1 MPFQAGLDFVEKP
14 GLDLWLRRV
23 ILMLGLPLLF
33 LPKVNIIEVAGESA
47 GLRIDDIVLFAL
59 IPLVALAMA
68 VRRRP
73 AVSRAECAF
82 VVMLTL
88 FMVSSVVN
96 FVVFGRSNPLY
107 AVRFAEYF
115 LFYYIGVYC
124 GAGLTYICYS
134 LLGVNAIFMVLQACS
149 LIGGFASEGYVP
161 SAANRPFG
169 LTGGPWEIGAVINIV
184 FAALLYDGR
193 RKYWLLFIATFALL
207 LLCGARSPAVIHLIV
222 FGVFLFRRSKHKG
235 ALLIRGGT
243 VLAVGLIAFL
253 AIPNKVTE
261 RSQYLFNPDNLVLA
275 QKIYER
281 TELDPH
287 FTSFEKVDNGAGIL
301 DSESDTSWLLR
312 ATKWMYACK
321 TWATTPVAWVIG
333 LGPGMWG
340 PSLDGGW
347 LRLLTET
354 GALGLL
360 AFVLFFNTLSS
371 TPLLKAVRLCVYLN
385 MAFIDIY
392 ISYKTMSLVF
402 LIAGATVGT
411 ARFARAQE
419 TASELPRLG
428 AATPG

>member
-1 MPFQAGLDFVEKP
+1 MPSHAGIDFVEKP

-23 ILMLGLPLLF
+23 ILSLGLPLLF
-33 LPKVNIIEVAGESA
+33 LPKINIIEVAGESA
-47 GLRIDDIVLFAL
+47 GLRIDDIVLFLL
-59 IPLVALAMA
+59 IPLVVLALAI
-68 VRRRP
+68 RRRP
-73 AVSRAECAF
+73 SVSRGECAF

-88 FMVSSVVN
+88 FMISSVVN
-96 FVVFGRSNPLY
+96 LVVFGRSNPLY
-107 AVRFAEYF
+107 AVRFVEYF
-115 LFYYIGVYC
+115 TFYYIGVYC
-124 GAGLTYICYS
+124 GAGLPYICYS

-149 LIGGFASEGYVP
+149 LIGGFASEGYVQ
-161 SAANRPFG
+161 SAANRPIG

-193 RKYWLLFIATFALL
+193 RKYWLLFCATLALL
-207 LLCGARSPAVIHLIV
+207 LLCGARSPAVIHLVV
-222 FGVFLFRRSKHKG
+222 FGVFLFRRSRRKG
-235 ALLIRGGT
+235 ALLIRGGA
-243 VLAVGLIAFL
+243 VLAVGLVAFL

-261 RSQYLFNPDNLVLA
+261 RSQYLFNPENLVLA
-275 QKIYER
+275 QKIYDR

-301 DSESDTSWLLR
+301 DSESDMSWLLR
-312 ATKWMYACK
+312 ATKWMYAYK
-321 TWATTPVAWVIG
+321 TWVTTPEAWVIG

-354 GALGLL
+354 GVLGVL
-360 AFVLFFNTLSS
+360 AFVLFFNTLCS
-371 TPLLKAVRLCVYLN
+371 TPLLKAVRLCVFLN

-402 LIAGATVGT
+402 LIAGATVGA
-411 ARFARAQE
+411 ARFARAQANE
-419 TASELPRLG
+419 VPRLG

>member
-1 MPFQAGLDFVEKP
+1 
-14 GLDLWLRRV
+14 
-23 ILMLGLPLLF
+23 
-33 LPKVNIIEVAGESA
+33 
-47 GLRIDDIVLFAL
+47 
-59 IPLVALAMA
+59 
-68 VRRRP
+68 
-73 AVSRAECAF
+73 
-82 VVMLTL
+82 
-88 FMVSSVVN
+88 
-96 FVVFGRSNPLY
+96 
-107 AVRFAEYF
+107 
-115 LFYYIGVYC
+115 
-124 GAGLTYICYS
+124 
-134 LLGVNAIFMVLQACS
+134 
-149 LIGGFASEGYVP
+149 
-161 SAANRPFG
+161 
-169 LTGGPWEIGAVINIV
+169 
-184 FAALLYDGR
+184 LYDGR
-193 RKYWLLFIATFALL
+193 RKYWLLFCATFALL

-243 VLAVGLIAFL
+243 VLAVGLVAFL

-275 QKIYER
+275 QKIYDR

-354 GALGLL
+354 GAIGLL

-402 LIAGATVGT
+402 LIAGATVGA

-419 TASELPRLG
+419 TAGELPRLG